1 VCVFWR
7 GEPLDLTPGQAHMM
21 LSLLQQPIVSADELA
36 RVIGRVSS
44 PSSVRVQISQ
54 LRRVLPQ
61 GVSIVAKYGTG
72 YVLEVEDHQEA
83 MKART

>member
-7 GEPLDLTPGQAHMM
+7 GEPLDLRLGQAHMM

-36 RVIGRVSS
+36 RLIGRVSS
-44 PSSVRVQISQ
+44 PGSVRAQISQ

-61 GVSIVAKYGTG
+61 GVSIVARYGTG
-72 YVLEVEDHQEA
+72 YVLGVEDPQEA
-83 MKART
+83 MEART